1 MTAPS
6 ESPGGVLPL
15 DPPLDAPRAALG
27 ALRRTR
33 ALRSRHKQRGVALI
47 MVLGTLTLLSVML
60 TEFQDSTSAELG
72 SSVAARDQ
80 LKAEYAAISAI
91 NLTRLLIAAE
101 PTIRTGVAPLFM
113 IAMKQAPPQIP
124 VWDFS
129 DAVLGAFGD
138 AEGGQAFA
146 NLSGTTLSDGRNLG
160 MEGAGFR
167 IQVVDEDSKINF
179 NLAARADSFSQQRMA
194 EQILALIGGAQYNEM
209 FQARDADGNAADRL
223 TICGALIDWVDP
235 NIDLNVCNP
244 RAETA
249 VQAGSED
256 SYYQL
261 LPKPYQRK
269 NAGFDSLEEMRL
281 VRGITDE
288 FWNTF
293 IQPDPDNPDSRV
305 VTVWGSGP
313 INVNTA
319 NPQTLLTLACHK
331 AVPNTPLC
339 IDPLLQAKFLAS
351 LKMAAMFTPGIPL
364 FPNPKAFLS
373 ALAGKGMV
381 GTMMAAMGIPPI
393 KLLSASEVEK
403 AVSVESKV
411 FSIYATGYV
420 RSGTR
425 ETRTRVQAVIDLR
438 GAPPPGTAETLRIQ
452 GQLQQA
458 TGQTPATPPAGTT
471 PGATGANGLP
481 AGFAE
486 GGIASALIPKAGGSF
501 LYYRVD

>member
-1 MTAPS
+1 MTDLS
-6 ESPGGVLPL
+6 RSPMPAVVGSADSALVRLQ
-15 DPPLDAPRAALG
+15 AVRKRA
-27 ALRRTR
+27 R
-33 ALRSRHKQRGVALI
+33 RSRGKRGVALI

-80 LKAEYAAISAI
+80 LKAEYAAMSAV

-101 PTIRTGVAPLFM
+101 PTIRTKVAPLFM
-113 IAMKQAPPQIP
+113 LMLKQAPPQIP

-146 NLSGTTLSDGRNLG
+146 NLSGTNLAEGRNLG

-167 IQVVDEDSKINF
+167 ILVVDEDSKINL

-194 EQILALIGGAQYNEM
+194 EQILALIGGMQYNEM
-209 FQARDADGNAADRL
+209 FQRLDDQGNAADRL

-235 NIDLNVCNP
+235 DTDLNPCNP
-244 RAETA
+244 RAERATQSGA
-249 VQAGSED
+249 ED

-261 LPKPYQRK
+261 LPRPYMRK
-269 NAGFDSLEEMRL
+269 NAAFDSLEEMRL
-281 VRGITDE
+281 VRGMTDT

-305 VTVWGSGP
+305 VTVWGAGP

-339 IDPLLQAKFLAS
+339 IDPVMQAKFMSAI
-351 LKMAAMFTPGIPL
+351 KMATLFTPGIPL
-364 FPNPKAFLS
+364 FPSTKAFMS

-381 GTMMAAMGIPPI
+381 GTLMAGMAIPPVQ
-393 KLLSASEVEK
+393 LLSASEVEK

-420 RSGTR
+420 RAGTR
-425 ETRTRVQAVIDLR
+425 ETRTRIHTVIDLR
-438 GAPPPGTAETLRIQ
+438 GAPPPGSAEQVRAM
-452 GQLQQA
+452 GQLQALAGQA
-458 TGQTPATPPAGTT
+458 APPAAK
-471 PGATGANGLP
+471 GADAALPGLP
-481 AGFAE
+481 AGFTE
-486 GGIASALIPKAGGSF
+486 GGIAQALVPRPGGSII
-501 LYYRVD
+501 YYRVE